1 MYKVAQ
7 ENGNRSKSH
16 IDQSKI
22 SQPQINQSQR
32 VISTDSDSSKN
43 RNSSTSSDEKVPAK
57 TNHAERF
64 KSPVMQ
70 DAMKNPFQA
79 PKLNQGGNTDPQ
91 ALLLDYIKLVQQNTQ
106 LGRLQVENLIFLSF
120 FIYV

>member
-7 ENGNRSKSH
+7 ENANRSKSH

-43 RNSSTSSDEKVPAK
+43 RNSSASSDEKVPAK

-70 DAMKNPFQA
+70 DAIKNPFQS
-79 PKLNQGGNTDPQ
+79 PKLNQGNNSDPQ

-106 LGRLQVENLIFLSF
+106 LGRLQVG
-120 FIYV
+120 